1 MHITQHKDAIHRDRG
16 TRGLKLER
24 VYRELYDLDRF
35 QRAYAKLYV
44 NDGAMTP
51 GTTPET
57 VDGMSVAKM
66 ERIITTLRDGSF
78 QWNPTKRIY
87 IPKKNGKKRPLGLP
101 TWTDKVVQEVMRSI
115 LEPYFEAK
123 FRDSSHGFRP
133 ERGCHTALAR
143 CKQKFRGANWFIEG
157 DIKGCFDNINHRVL
171 MDVLRESIDDERFLR
186 LVMNML
192 EAGYLEEWTRH
203 ETQSGTPQGGVISP
217 LLANIYLHKLDE
229 FVEDVLRPQYTRGKT
244 RRFNPAYNAHTKAM
258 LKAKA
263 DDDAKAWHDLKIEQR
278 SIPSGMA
285 RDDKFR
291 RLNYVRYADDF
302 VLAFMG
308 PKAEA
313 EDIKSKIKAFLGD
326 TLKLELSEEKT
337 LISHATTE
345 PARFLGYDI
354 SIMKDDG
361 NMSVTKNSTMGTFNK
376 RSING
381 LIKLS
386 VPWEKIEAHCRNY
399 MIDGKIRK
407 RMDQMANEDF
417 SIVAW
422 YGTVFRGVAQY
433 YSMAHDR
440 AQKLSKLKY
449 VMQTSMLK
457 TLAAKHK
464 TTVRAMAKKY
474 RVTRTDLRTMAPM
487 VAYEV
492 EVLRPG
498 KRSLIA
504 TFGGF
509 SLKRQDKEIID
520 DQISRNR
527 NGRTEILE
535 RLLADKCENCG
546 STGDCQV
553 HHVRKLADLLK
564 RKGSRP
570 GWVHMM
576 ILRARKTMVLCR
588 DCHTALHAGRYVEQ

>member
-1 MHITQHKDAIHRDRG
+1 MHITRHKDAIHMERG
-16 TRGLKLER
+16 KRGLRLER

-44 NDGAMTP
+44 NAGAMTP

-57 VDGMSVAKM
+57 VDGMSVEKM
-66 ERIITTLRDGSF
+66 KNIILSLQDGSF
-78 QWNPTKRIY
+78 QWKPTKRIY

-101 TWTDKVVQEVMRSI
+101 TWTDKLVQEVIRSI

-133 ERGCHTALAR
+133 DRGCHTALAR
-143 CKQKFRGANWFIEG
+143 CKQKFKGANWFVEG
-157 DIKGCFDNINHRVL
+157 DIKGCFDNIDHDALINI
-171 MDVLRESIDDERFLR
+171 LRESIEDERFLR
-186 LVMNML
+186 LIKDML
-192 EAGYLEEWTRH
+192 EAGYLEEWTKH
-203 ETQSGTPQGGVISP
+203 ETLSGTPQGGVVSP
-217 LLANIYLHKLDE
+217 LFANIYLHKLDE
-229 FVEDVLRPQYTRGKT
+229 FVEDVLQSQYTRGKA
-244 RRFNPAYNAHTKAM
+244 RRFNPAYNRHTKAM
-258 LKAKA
+258 VKAKA
-263 DDDAKAWHDLKIEQR
+263 NEDVETWHQLKIEQR
-278 SIPSGMA
+278 SIPVCMA
-285 RDDKFR
+285 RDEKFR
-291 RLNYVRYADDF
+291 RLTYVRYADDF
-302 VLAFMG
+302 ILAFSG
-308 PKAEA
+308 PKVEA
-313 EDIKSKIKAFLGD
+313 EDIKSKIRDFLREN
-326 TLKLELSEEKT
+326 LKLELSEEKT
-337 LISHATTE
+337 LISHASTE

-354 SIMKDDG
+354 SVMKDDG
-361 NMSVTKNSTMGTFNK
+361 KIVATSNTTMGTFRK

-386 VPWEKIEAHCRNY
+386 VPWEKIEAHCQKY

-422 YGTVFRGVAQY
+422 YGIVFRGVAQY
-433 YSMAHDR
+433 FSMAHDR

-464 TTVRAMAKKY
+464 TSVNVMAKKF
-474 RVTRTDLRTMAPM
+474 RVSKNDVQTGETR

-492 EVLRPG
+492 VVERPG
-498 KRSLIA
+498 KKPLVA

-520 DQISRNR
+520 DQIGRNR

-535 RLLADKCENCG
+535 RLLADQCENCG
-546 STGDCQV
+546 STGNCEV

-564 RKGSRP
+564 RKDRP

-576 ILRARKTMVLCR
+576 ILRSRKTLVLCEG
-588 DCHTALHAGRYVEQ
+588 CHQALHAGRYVKQ

>member
-1 MHITQHKDAIHRDRG
+1 MHRTQHKDAIHQERG
-16 TRGLKLER
+16 THGLKLER

-35 QRAYAKLYV
+35 QRAYAKLYA
-44 NDGAMTP
+44 NSGAMTP

-57 VDGMSVAKM
+57 VDGMSVEKM
-66 ERIITTLRDGSF
+66 KTIILTLRDDSF
-78 QWNPTKRIY
+78 QWKPTKRIY
-87 IPKKNGKKRPLGLP
+87 IPKKNGKMRPLGLP
-101 TWTDKVVQEVMRSI
+101 TWTDKLVQEVIRSI

-133 ERGCHTALAR
+133 QRGCHTALAR
-143 CKQKFRGANWFIEG
+143 CKQKFKGANWFIEG

-171 MDVLRESIDDERFLR
+171 INVLRESIDDERFLR

-192 EAGYLEEWTRH
+192 EAGYLEDWKKHDTL
-203 ETQSGTPQGGVISP
+203 SGTPQGGVISP

-229 FVEDVLRPQYTRGKT
+229 FVEDVLLPQYTRGKA

-258 LKAKA
+258 LKAKEN
-263 DDDAKAWHDLKIEQR
+263 DDAKTWHQLKIEQH
-278 SIPSGMA
+278 SIPVGMI
-285 RDDKFR
+285 RDEKFR
-291 RLNYVRYADDF
+291 RLSFVRYADDF
-302 VLAFMG
+302 ILGFMG
-308 PKAEA
+308 PKTEA
-313 EDIKSKIKAFLGD
+313 EDIKRKIKTFLGD
-326 TLKLELSEEKT
+326 ALKLEMSEEKT
-337 LISHATTE
+337 LISHAITE

-361 NMSVTKNSTMGTFNK
+361 KMSTTSNPTKGTFNR

-386 VPWEKIEAHCRNY
+386 VPWEKIETHCQNY

-422 YGTVFRGVAQY
+422 YGIVFRGVAQY

-440 AQKLSKLKY
+440 TRKLSKLKY

-464 TTVRAMAKKY
+464 TTVSVMAKKY
-474 RVTRTDLRTMAPM
+474 KVKKLDLQTMKYM

-509 SLKRQDKEIID
+509 SLKRQDTEIIND
-520 DQISRNR
+520 LISRNR

-546 STGDCQV
+546 SMGNCEV
-553 HHVRKLADLLK
+553 HHIRKLADLLK
-564 RKGSRP
+564 QKNRP

-576 ILRARKTMVLCR
+576 ILRSRKTLVLCE
-588 DCHTALHAGRYVEQ
+588 DCHTALHAGRYVKR